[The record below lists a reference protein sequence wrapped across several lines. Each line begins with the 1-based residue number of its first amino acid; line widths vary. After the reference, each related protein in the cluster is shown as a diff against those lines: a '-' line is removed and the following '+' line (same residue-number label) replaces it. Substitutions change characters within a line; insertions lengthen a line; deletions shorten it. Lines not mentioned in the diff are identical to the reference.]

1 MDILILKT
9 DIESEKDTNL
19 VNNYLRYYYPINE
32 LSVDLGDKDKVMRIT
47 GKDLS
52 QREVVNKVISLG
64 FRCEELA

>member
-9 DIESEKDTNL
+9 DIESEKDTKL

-52 QREVVNKVISLG
+52 QREVVNKITSLG
-64 FRCEELA
+64 FKCEELL